1 MTQFR
6 PRFAADL
13 FRGTAGYYD
22 RYRLAYPAPMLA
34 DLLAH
39 AQVAHAQAGEGARL
53 LDLACGTGQLA
64 VPLSPHFAE
73 TWAVDQE
80 ADMVDVVRAKGV
92 AGLRAVAS
100 SAEELEAPAGHFDL
114 IVIGNA
120 FHRLDRDA
128 VARRS
133 LEWLKPQ
140 GHLAL
145 CWSTSPWVGDAPWQ
159 QAFAQTLTRWRT
171 RLGVVE
177 RVPPEWEQARRD
189 RPDAQVLSEAGFAPD
204 GRREFAIK
212 HRWTLPQL
220 AGHVR
225 STSFLPPSAL
235 ADQSAA
241 FDEDL
246 AAGLAPFAEDGTF
259 RDSVSFAY
267 DLFRPHIS

>member
-1 MTQFR
+1 MPDDDT
-6 PRFAADL
+6 RFAPDL
-13 FRGTAGYYD
+13 YRGTAAHYD

-39 AQVAHAQAGEGARL
+39 ARVGEHARL

-64 VPLSPHFAE
+64 VPLSPRFAE
-73 TWAVDQE
+73 AWAVDRE
-80 ADMVDVVRAKGV
+80 ADMANAVRAKGV
-92 AGLRAVAS
+92 AGLRALAS
-100 SAEELEAPAGHFDL
+100 SAEELDAPAGHFDL

-133 LEWLKPQ
+133 LTWLKPQ
-140 GHLAL
+140 GCLAL

-159 QAFAQTLTRWRT
+159 QTFAQILTRWRS

-177 RVPPEWEQARRD
+177 RVPAGWEQARRD
-189 RPDAQVLSEAGFAPD
+189 RPDAQVLSEAGFAAD
-204 GRREFAIK
+204 GRREFGVE
-212 HRWTLPQL
+212 HRWTPAQL

-235 ADQSAA
+235 AGQGAA

-246 AAGLAPFAEDGTF
+246 AASLAPFAEDGTF

-267 DLFRPHIS
+267 DLFRPRTG